1 MELPAPCRV
10 DESWLILDV
19 PRGGTATIRG
29 ASPRHGGIVER
40 RSMKQNLVD
49 PAEDIMPSSM
59 AFALAISIIV
69 GIAIWCGAVFLLS

>member
-1 MELPAPCRV
+1 
-10 DESWLILDV
+10 
-19 PRGGTATIRG
+19 
-29 ASPRHGGIVER
+29 
-40 RSMKQNLVD
+40 MKQNLVD